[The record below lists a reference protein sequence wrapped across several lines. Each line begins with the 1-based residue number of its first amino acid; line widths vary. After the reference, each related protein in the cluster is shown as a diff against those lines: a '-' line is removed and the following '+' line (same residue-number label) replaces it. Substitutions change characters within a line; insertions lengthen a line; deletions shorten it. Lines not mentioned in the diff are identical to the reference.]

1 LVNAFDPE
9 KEYSMLSNLGWGIV
23 ISLALASVLLIPY
36 LIKEIRDGKAE
47 FGPLR
52 RLIRGKAVLGPQTP
66 IGASDVTP
74 GRRGDPAPG
83 QPDGQADPY
92 GPRAQRNAPSIQS

>member
-1 LVNAFDPE
+1 MP
-9 KEYSMLSNLGWGIV
+9 SNLALGMI
-23 ISLALASVLLIPY
+23 IALAVASVLLIPY
-36 LIKEIRDGKAE
+36 FIKEIRDGKAE

-52 RLIRGKAVLGPQTP
+52 RLARGKVVLGAQSPT
-66 IGASDVTP
+66 GASDVTP

-92 GPRAQRNAPSIQS
+92 GAIAQRNAPPIQS

>member
-1 LVNAFDPE
+1 
-9 KEYSMLSNLGWGIV
+9 MLSNLSWGIV
-23 ISLALASVLLIPY
+23 IALALACGLLIPY

-52 RLIRGKAVLGPQTP
+52 RLARGEVVLGPPTP
-66 IGASDVTP
+66 TGAGDVNP

-92 GPRAQRNAPSIQS
+92 GPRAQRNAPSIHS